1 MGGRGEGVKLG
12 EEAGEEFRGLN
23 QLSSAAPVRVDI
35 RLERPVT
42 ADHKC
47 MKGRGGQSG
56 RSHQSKLS

>member
-47 MKGRGGQSG
+47 MKGRG
-56 RSHQSKLS
+56 